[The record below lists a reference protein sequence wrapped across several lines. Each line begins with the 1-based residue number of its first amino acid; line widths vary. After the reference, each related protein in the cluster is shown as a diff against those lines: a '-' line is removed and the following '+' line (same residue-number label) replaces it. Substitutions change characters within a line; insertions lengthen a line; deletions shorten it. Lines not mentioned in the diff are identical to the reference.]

1 MTDRIAKLHG
11 AYHSEAQM
19 FFAETR
25 PFPLAGASVTFM
37 IAVNLVA
44 TLASL
49 LGQA

>member
-1 MTDRIAKLHG
+1 MTSLIAKLHG
-11 AYHSEAQM
+11 ADHSEADM

-25 PFPLAGASVTFM
+25 PFPLAGASVTVM
-37 IAVNLVA
+37 IALDLLA